1 MSHNQESYYQLLN
14 KSIKSQQELINI
26 QKQNIQL
33 KEQVNKLESS
43 ISRFRT
49 NNTRM
54 SKQNASLKASN
65 ARLTNKVNKLKDLPA
80 VEEWKQKNERLREQ
94 VKYWKG
100 NKAIQEGKLAQYEAW
115 LTKNGLAWYANNDKT
130 PTQVKGEVCP
140 LIKVEGDQ
148 NLLKKLTDEKIKVLH
163 QVEKITKLRKIIV
176 KLVKQI
182 EENELMNKDALE
194 AIINV

>member
-1 MSHNQESYYQLLN
+1 MPYNQESYQQLLN

-54 SKQNASLKASN
+54 SKQNATLKASN

-94 VKYWKG
+94 VKYWKS
-100 NKAIQEGKLAQYEAW
+100 NKAIKDATLAQYEAW
-115 LTKNGLAWYANNDKT
+115 LTKNGLSWYACNDKT

-140 LIKVEGDQ
+140 LINVDPDQ
-148 NLLKKLTDEKIKVLH
+148 NLLKILSEEKMKVLH

-176 KLVKQI
+176 KLVKRI